1 MTSDTDLD
9 TTDKMTF
16 SVKNIPILEG
26 QENYEVFVKVA
37 NTWILSHDLD
47 IEAPE
52 GAATRSSGGRDPRTI
67 WDRKQLKACGQLRTR
82 LCELGQDYTEND
94 VTIETMM
101 LTIKD
106 NFELTGD
113 AAYLKASGEFDKI
126 HLDNYKTVDLY
137 NKNFNELLTRIEK
150 FQGVK
155 ICRPRAVDKY
165 VNGLGVAFHS
175 WLSSFWNAGNTLLDV
190 PGGKKGV
197 LLRFIMR
204 EAVAQEQ
211 RMAKHDADVK
221 YTTALA
227 AFQASNA
234 IDQRGPHGNNKRKP
248 DDKWCEVHK
257 WGRHD
262 TEQCL
267 TLHPEL
273 EEAFKISNPTGYAA
287 RQRKKAKWSTKNNTA
302 TNASVLT
309 PAPIPAPTPV
319 STSSGYL
326 ARVVEHDI

>member
-1 MTSDTDLD
+1 MSTTSQ
-9 TTDKMTF
+9 F
-16 SVKNIPILEG
+16 SKAR
-26 QENYEVFVKVA
+26 ENYEVFVKVA

-47 IEAPE
+47 IEPPE
-52 GAATRSSGGRDPRTI
+52 GAATRSSGGRDPRAI

-82 LCELGQDYTEND
+82 LCELGQDYTEDD
-94 VTIETMM
+94 VTIERMM

-211 RMAKHDADVK
+211 RMAKHDADMSNTPLLWQHFKLPMQLINGDQMVTTSESQMINGAK
-221 YTTALA
+221 YINGEGTTANNVSLYI
-227 AFQASNA
+227 QSLRRHSKYPTQPDTLLDNA
-234 IDQRGPHGNNKRKP
+234 RKQSGPPKTILRQK
-248 DDKWCEVHK
+248 
-257 WGRHD
+257 
-262 TEQCL
+262 
-267 TLHPEL
+267 
-273 EEAFKISNPTGYAA
+273 
-287 RQRKKAKWSTKNNTA
+287 RQR
-302 TNASVLT
+302 LLQHLLQHLQ
-309 PAPIPAPTPV
+309 AP
-319 STSSGYL
+319 
-326 ARVVEHDI
+326 ARVTLPG